1 MIIQTIKILIKIQ
14 KRMEIKLKI
23 KALSLSN
30 KPGKDVELNEK
41 VFGVDPRADV
51 MARVVRWQLAKR
63 RLGNHSVKT
72 RSEVKMT
79 TAKMYKQK
87 GTGKARHGSGAVSQF
102 RGGGMAHGPVVHSHS
117 HSLNKKIKLLGLKSA
132 LSDKFKL
139 GKLTILEGSKCDGK
153 SSSLKKKLDIMG
165 LQNVLIISSKDIDQ
179 NFIRAAS
186 NIMNI
191 DVLSYEGLNVY
202 DIVRKENLV
211 IIDDAV
217 KFVEERLL

>member
-1 MIIQTIKILIKIQ
+1 MKIQ

-23 KALSLSN
+23 KSLSLSN
-30 KPGKDVELNEK
+30 KPGKDIELNEK

-132 LSDKFKL
+132 LSDKLKL

-153 SSSLKKKLDIMG
+153 SSSLKKKLDVMG
-165 LQNVLIISSKDIDQ
+165 LQNVLIISGKDIDQ

-186 NIMNI
+186 NIMNL

>member
-1 MIIQTIKILIKIQ
+1 M
-14 KRMEIKLKI
+14 KI
-23 KALSLSN
+23 KSLSLSN
-30 KPGKDVELNEK
+30 KPGKDIDLNEDI
-41 VFGVDPRADV
+41 FGVVPRSDV
-51 MARVVRWQLAKR
+51 MARVIRWQLAKR

-87 GTGKARHGSGAVSQF
+87 GTGKARHGSGSVSQF

-132 LSDKFKL
+132 LSDKLKL

-153 SSSLKKKLDIMG
+153 SSSLKKKLDVMG
-165 LQNVLIISSKDIDQ
+165 LQNVLFISGKDIDQ

-191 DVLSYEGLNVY
+191 DVLPYNGLNVY

-211 IIDDAV
+211 IIDDAL

>member
-1 MIIQTIKILIKIQ
+1 
-14 KRMEIKLKI
+14 
-23 KALSLSN
+23 
-30 KPGKDVELNEK
+30 
-41 VFGVDPRADV
+41 

-63 RLGNHSVKT
+63 RLGNHSVQT
-72 RSEVKMT
+72 RSDVKMT

-117 HSLNKKIKLLGLKSA
+117 HSLNKKIKMLGLKSA

-139 GKLTILEGSKCDGK
+139 GRLTILEGSKCDGK
-153 SSSLKKKLDIMG
+153 SSTLKKKLDVMG
-165 LQNVLIISSKDIDQ
+165 LENVLIILGKDIDQ
-179 NFIRAAS
+179 NFIRAAN

-217 KFVEERLL
+217 KYVEERLL